1 MEENEVYV
9 YLFTGFLESG
19 KTSLIQGTIEE
30 PDFMKGE
37 TGLLICCE
45 EGEVEYDEALLK
57 KVGIDMVVVEEQE
70 DLTPA
75 YLEELD
81 KNISQI
87 VYLSSTME
95 CGRQNCFERC
105 RCRMIGLWYR
115 Y

>member
-57 KVGIDMVVVEEQE
+57 KAGIDMVRQ
-70 DLTPA
+70 
-75 YLEELD
+75 
-81 KNISQI
+81 KISAKSCI
-87 VYLSSTME
+87 
-95 CGRQNCFERC
+95 
-105 RCRMIGLWYR
+105 YR
-115 Y
+115 VQWNVADRTASRDADAG

>member
-45 EGEVEYDEALLK
+45 EGEV
-57 KVGIDMVVVEEQE
+57 
-70 DLTPA
+70 
-75 YLEELD
+75 
-81 KNISQI
+81 
-87 VYLSSTME
+87 
-95 CGRQNCFERC
+95 
-105 RCRMIGLWYR
+105 
-115 Y
+115 